1 MPPSRRPRAF
11 GVGRLAAMCLALAVV
26 CVGRGGLADASAD
39 ASRASDHDHP
49 EDAWL
54 DEGVEEYMLDSPHT
68 VANFLRDA
76 MAEARKAMT
85 PEELAKRKPNYI
97 FPGGIVHDRA
107 LKAGRERGILRLAGP
122 PPVRPPALA
131 DTPDVPRL
139 AEAGADD
146 AALDA
151 SAFTA
156 NNATDTGSTTDDHA
170 PASLEREPPPSAW
183 GSDDAIGGL
192 LVGSDDT
199 TAPSNEPTPSADHLD
214 RADPE
219 DVTAAAAIVADDAS
233 RPLAARLRRGE
244 AIGAA
249 IASGALA
256 NAGAL
261 PPPEEWLEASR
272 EKLGP
277 LDVAWLVGTEIGE
290 SRAAEK
296 IRAARRSS
304 AAADERTAAA
314 AAATALSSMNDTAVE
329 EAYAAMHEWFTSK
342 GGRLDGVRLATIPGK
357 PGDGRGL
364 IATEDSP
371 SGTRAIRVPASLTL
385 SSVSSRN
392 LRFKLETVG
401 EHLKPLWVENQ
412 ERALAVLL
420 LHEWLKEHVGEGSA
434 WGPYL
439 RTLGLPSMGKSALR
453 AVAGT
458 YAAEL
463 WAERAADAVDTVSA
477 LSSTLCVRAQPLC
490 QKEPGKAGSGYH
502 TRDDMRWALG
512 VVRSRATWV
521 SRRTTGS
528 KFLALVPFLD
538 LVPHHPRAGGSTTLE
553 LDTSVGFHLGRRARV
568 GDEISMFRGDASDA
582 DALLRWHQ
590 ITPGPNPANAVR
602 LKLPGAEVTGA
613 GIIEKVALLRRW
625 RKEMAMPPRG
635 SDLWRG
641 AAALGLYGDGDEE
654 LEMMKEANSRSARAG
669 RGDGFAAL
677 GPVGQGGM
685 TVEEELMLTG
695 QAATPAIAAEMAA
708 GFVGLSAVPF
718 AKRGPR
724 GESGGFVLYSAPDP
738 DQPGGDD
745 PTLKHS
751 REDLARLAL
760 QTQAAATFGEYAGAA
775 GAEEAARE
783 AGDAAPRSDGGDA
796 AAEALETARDFF
808 ERGAPPPR
816 GLDALDLFL
825 LRKGRL
831 MSACGA
837 ARDFLLTE
845 LGPSPALMCATRV
858 LLANETEV
866 KALEGGGPAPSW
878 TGERDVSG
886 SAFRAA
892 EARGEVHEPFDAARP
907 LSAANERAA
916 LKRLA
921 TAATNILV
929 SYATTEEE
937 DEEILGGDPFAEHEH
952 EEDDDDDEDDD
963 DETDEDLKSIP
974 VHDAE
979 TVAEGGD
986 MPRAIRVPG
995 GLVRSA
1001 IAFRLREKRLLKSAM
1016 RSMAAREATL
1026 DELEYQVDE
1035 KAREARETAARAE
1048 TRRLRALELRRAYA
1062 IPRNLSSV
1070 AVDVVTPEEKA
1081 TEDRPAG
1088 VRTETLTIRE
1098 GDDAAALVRAF
1109 VAAHALDASAVE
1121 LLLDALSADSAKD
1134 PEGERRTLVAAVPVI
1149 VPAGTKA
1156 VLAVREG
1163 DDVDELAQTFA
1174 DLHEIPD
1181 GIVPGLAKRVN
1192 ETVARR
1198 LARPLLLRLPV
1209 TAPDLRRL
1217 RLDVRDGEQHDL
1229 ARHASEWAAAERV
1242 SQGAVGQIADAA
1254 FARLSEVLVAFP
1266 VDVPGRARL
1275 TLHVRTRD
1283 ESEVR
1288 STVEAFVEVNDLDQS
1303 STLPLTRG
1311 ALSRLNHGS
1320 ILIDVDPPKSEEGD
1334 GEPNDA

>member
-1 MPPSRRPRAF
+1 MVVAIARPSGRRTAIDMLPLRRSRAF
-11 GVGRLAAMCLALAVV
+11 GVGRLAVMCLALATV

-49 EDAWL
+49 EDARF

-97 FPGGIVHDRA
+97 FPGGVVHDRA

-131 DTPDVPRL
+131 DAQDVPRL
-139 AEAGADD
+139 VEGGADD

-156 NNATDTGSTTDDHA
+156 NNATDAGS
-170 PASLEREPPPSAW
+170 SLEDEDAPPPSAW

-192 LVGSDDT
+192 LVGSDDII
-199 TAPSNEPTPSADHLD
+199 ASSNESELSTDRLD
-214 RADPE
+214 RAD
-219 DVTAAAAIVADDAS
+219 DDAAADD
-233 RPLAARLRRGE
+233 ARLRRGE

-249 IASGALA
+249 ISSGALA

-290 SRAAEK
+290 ARAAEK
-296 IRAARRSS
+296 IRDASRGRS
-304 AAADERTAAA
+304 ADDGRAADAAS
-314 AAATALSSMNDTAVE
+314 ATALSSMNDTAVE

-392 LRFKLETVG
+392 LRFKQETVG
-401 EHLKPLWVENQ
+401 EQLRSLWVENQ

-420 LHEWLKEHVGEGSA
+420 LHEWLKEHAGEGSA

-439 RTLGLPSMGKSALR
+439 RTLGLPAMGKSALR

-477 LSSTLCVRAQPLC
+477 LSSTLCVRAAPLC
-490 QKEPGKAGSGYH
+490 QKEPGKAASGFH
-502 TRDDMRWALG
+502 TRDDVRWALG
-512 VVRSRATWV
+512 VVRSRAVWV

-528 KFLALVPFLD
+528 TFLALVPFLD

-553 LDTSVGFHLGRRARV
+553 LDTSVGFHLGRDARV

-590 ITPGPNPANAVR
+590 VSPGPNPANAVR

-641 AAALGLYGDGDEE
+641 ATALGLYGDGDEE
-654 LEMMKEANSRSARAG
+654 LEMMKETNSRSARAG

-685 TVEEELMLTG
+685 TVEEEIMLTG

-718 AKRGPR
+718 AKRGR
-724 GESGGFVLYSAPDP
+724 YALYSAPDP

-745 PTLKHS
+745 PTLKHA

-775 GAEEAARE
+775 GAEDAARE

-796 AAEALETARDFF
+796 AAEALEAARDFF

-831 MSACGA
+831 MRACGA
-837 ARDFLLTE
+837 AREFLLTE
-845 LGPSPALMCATRV
+845 RGPSPALMCATRV

-892 EARGEVHEPFDAARP
+892 EARGEVHEPFDASRP

-937 DEEILGGDPFAEHEH
+937 DEEILGGDPFAEH
-952 EEDDDDDEDDD
+952 DDDDD
-963 DETDEDLKSIP
+963 DETDETDEDLETIP
-974 VHDAE
+974 VDDAE
-979 TVAEGGD
+979 TVAEGGE

-1001 IAFRLREKRLLKSAM
+1001 VAFRLREKRLLKSAM

-1035 KAREARETAARAE
+1035 KAREARETSARAE
-1048 TRRLRALELRRAYA
+1048 ARRLRALELRRAYA
-1062 IPRNLSSV
+1062 VPRNLSSV

-1081 TEDRPAG
+1081 TEERPAG
-1088 VRTETLTIRE
+1088 ARTETLTIRE
-1098 GDDAAALVRAF
+1098 GDDADALVRAF

-1121 LLLDALSADSAKD
+1121 LLLDALGADSAKD

-1163 DDVDELAQTFA
+1163 DDVDELARTFA

-1242 SQGAVGQIADAA
+1242 SQGAVGQVADAA

-1288 STVEAFVEVNDLDQS
+1288 STVEAFVEVNDLDRS
-1303 STLPLTRG
+1303 STLPLTRM

-1334 GEPNDA
+1334 SERKDA